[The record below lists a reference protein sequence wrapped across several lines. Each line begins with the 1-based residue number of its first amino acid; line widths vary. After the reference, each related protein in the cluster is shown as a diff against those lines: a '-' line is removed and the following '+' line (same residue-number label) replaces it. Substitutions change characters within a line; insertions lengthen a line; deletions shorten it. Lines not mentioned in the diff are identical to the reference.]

1 MKELLDVLDERVA
14 SLLREIDALRQE
26 NAQLRQGLA
35 EKTGS
40 LAEENAALQEAL
52 AQERIAKQTAA
63 SRIDS
68 LLQRLA
74 EHMPE

>member
-1 MKELLDVLDERVA
+1 MKELLDVLDDRVT
-14 SLLREIDALRQE
+14 SLLRETDALRRE
-26 NAQLRQGLA
+26 NAQLRQDLT

-52 AQERIAKQTAA
+52 AQERIAKQTAV

>member
-1 MKELLDVLDERVA
+1 MKELLDALDERVTT
-14 SLLREIDALRQE
+14 LLGEIDSLRQE
-26 NAQLRQGLA
+26 NIQLRQDLA
-35 EKTGS
+35 EKTAP

-52 AQERIAKQTAA
+52 AQERIAKQTAV